1 MPSKTPKK
9 KAISKEDL
17 LYQPLALAVNGYGA
31 TAFQQNTVIAI
42 LRKLKGAIKEMRDSQ
57 FAPQQR
63 QLTLFETQDVAR
75 KNYLN
80 KGDIVFDIHMREL
93 GVSPKHYQEAFNT
106 VCKTGSIM
114 VWVPMKMD
122 GREVMMLDN
131 LFNVVSDNVREVRD
145 PKTNAVVRYEYVN
158 RSPQCTIIIPH
169 AVAAHL
175 FPPESRIYDFL
186 EPTAMLMAD
195 KSPKRLY
202 MYLSNF
208 KNMKDGY
215 TVGYWRFRHDIGMN
229 DDDAPIDPVTKERKI
244 QYPYY
249 SYFHKRVIKP
259 AYEQMKKLCEE
270 GLCDFWFD
278 LDTIYDHPGRQKNP
292 DKLHFTFHFSE
303 MGQALRTGKTAVR
316 EDMEIEMK
324 LLNDLAQTRAQVKTL
339 IGRLTD
345 RTRTQFLQKVG
356 QLVQESRRPREVP
369 IANLRSWA
377 NRSLTLYLDELEAQP
392 YIEPQPKEEEL
403 FEQMPDT
410 EIEMEPEKPEPP
422 TFSPEELRMWDEAMA
437 ALRTLIS
444 EEEYNIYWTCNKYGG
459 IVTSTTDTGQEKK
472 CLFIVVPSNFVFQHV
487 YENHLEQVTKALQKP
502 FAGKITCFNWQLD
515 PEYK

>member
-1 MPSKTPKK
+1 MPAKKTKQR
-9 KAISKEDL
+9 AISKEDL

-57 FAPQQR
+57 FSPQQH
-63 QLTLFETQDVAR
+63 QLTLFETEDLVK

-80 KGDIVFDIHMREL
+80 KGDIVFDLHMREL

-106 VCKTGSIM
+106 VCQTGSIM
-114 VWVPMKMD
+114 VWVPVMLD
-122 GREVMMLDN
+122 GKEVMMLDN
-131 LFNVVSDNVREVRD
+131 LFNVVSENVREVRD
-145 PKTNAVVRYEYVN
+145 PQTNSIVKYEYVN
-158 RSPQCTIIIPH
+158 RSPSCTIIIPH

-215 TVGYWRFRHDIGMN
+215 TVGYMRFRHDIGMN
-229 DDDAPIDPVTKERKI
+229 DETAPIDPETKERKI
-244 QYPYY
+244 MYPYY
-249 SYFHKRVIKP
+249 SYFFKRVIKP

-278 LDTIYDHPGRQKNP
+278 VDTIYDRPGRQKNP

-303 MGQALRTGKTAVR
+303 MGQALRSGKTAVK
-316 EDMEIEMK
+316 EDMEIEML
-324 LLNDLAQTRAQVKTL
+324 LLNELAQTSSQVKTL
-339 IGRLTD
+339 VARLTD
-345 RTRTQFLQKVG
+345 SNRSKFLVKVG

-369 IANLRSWA
+369 IANLRAWA
-377 NRSLTLYLDELEAQP
+377 NRSLTLYLDELEQMVDDNEIPEAEVVEDMIVAETP
-392 YIEPQPKEEEL
+392 DIPKEDK
-403 FEQMPDT
+403 PK
-410 EIEMEPEKPEPP
+410 KPEPP
-422 TFSPEELRMWDEAMA
+422 KYSAEEMADWDALVAEIKVLLEPYEFDTF
-437 ALRTLIS
+437 
-444 EEEYNIYWTCNKYGG
+444 WTCNRYGG
-459 IVTSTTDTGQEKK
+459 IHSG
-472 CLFIVVPSNFVFQHV
+472 CLYVLIPTNFVYQHIA
-487 YENHLEQVTKALQKP
+487 ENHIEQLNIALKKVYT
-502 FAGKITCFNWQLD
+502 GKIKSYNWALD
-515 PEYK
+515 PEYR

>member
-1 MPSKTPKK
+1 MPAKSNKK
-9 KAISKEDL
+9 NVRTISKEDL
-17 LYQPLALAVNGYGA
+17 LYQPLAVAVNGYGA

-57 FAPQQR
+57 FLPQSR
-63 QLTLFETQDVAR
+63 QLTLFETNDLAQ
-75 KNYLN
+75 KNYI
-80 KGDIVFDIHMREL
+80 KEGDIVFDLHMREL

-106 VCKTGSIM
+106 LCKTGSIM

-145 PKTNAVVRYEYVN
+145 PQTNAVMKYEYIN

-215 TVGYWRFRHDIGMN
+215 TVGYMRLRHDIGMN
-229 DDDAPIDPVTKERKI
+229 DEEAPIDPETKERKI
-244 QYPYY
+244 MYPYY
-249 SYFHKRVIKP
+249 SYFYKSVIKP
-259 AYEQMKKLCEE
+259 AYTQMKKLCEE

-278 LDTIYDHPGRQKNP
+278 VDTIYDRPGRQKNP

-303 MGQALRTGKTAVR
+303 MGQALRMGKSGAK
-316 EDMEIEMK
+316 ESMEIEMQ
-324 LLNDLAQTRAQVKTL
+324 LLNDLAQTRGQVKAL
-339 IGRLTD
+339 MARITD
-345 RTRTQFLQKVG
+345 QNRSRFLAKVG
-356 QLVQESRRPREVP
+356 QLVQDSRRPREVP

-377 NRSLTLYLDELEAQP
+377 NRSLTLYLDELEELGEVQEAEIVQEIREEAP
-392 YIEPQPKEEEL
+392 DIKMQEEIPLKPVGPQYSAHELEVWNDFLRDLKERLDPIDSKE
-403 FEQMPDT
+403 
-410 EIEMEPEKPEPP
+410 
-422 TFSPEELRMWDEAMA
+422 FS
-437 ALRTLIS
+437 T
-444 EEEYNIYWTCNKYGG
+444 YWTCNKYGG
-459 IVTSTTDTGQEKK
+459 IHDGCLLILVPTQFVYQQVSANDSDQVVEALRKVYGDTIKSYKWGMD
-472 CLFIVVPSNFVFQHV
+472 PD
-487 YENHLEQVTKALQKP
+487 YKP
-502 FAGKITCFNWQLD
+502 
-515 PEYK
+515 